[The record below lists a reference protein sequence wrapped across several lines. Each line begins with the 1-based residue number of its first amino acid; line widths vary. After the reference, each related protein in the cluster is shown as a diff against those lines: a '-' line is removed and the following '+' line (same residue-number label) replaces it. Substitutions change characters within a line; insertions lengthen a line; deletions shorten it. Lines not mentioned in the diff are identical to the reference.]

1 MICMTVGLLCE
12 LYLYMMHICVFPDLV
27 SDMLG
32 SDKYKLSWQTA
43 LDSLQDPYINR

>member
-1 MICMTVGLLCE
+1 MREEEIHTTAAYTLI
-12 LYLYMMHICVFPDLV
+12 LYVFVPLDLV

-43 LDSLQDPYINR
+43 LDSLQDPFINR

>member
-1 MICMTVGLLCE
+1 MLYVFVLL
-12 LYLYMMHICVFPDLV
+12 DLV

-43 LDSLQDPYINR
+43 LDSLQDPFINR